1 MKTNERVFNE
11 AKSSNM
17 FDKLRLLFHKRVKTS
32 RSQQEKIEF
41 CSHSVIKEIQING
54 DRNADKGDSKNKQA
68 KKVDLNDTLEFNI
81 DEFNADDAD
90 DLLKLKEFD
99 KMITSDLLSCAEF
112 PIPSILPRMIG
123 DEKKET
129 ADDNSGLEKDETQGL
144 PTFVITDSDRISE
157 MDRMFKYKTSTCYE
171 SLKMRVDKADIV
183 NGKRA
188 FRFKDTDCMLSI
200 DEETPAFISDY
211 EEEVN
216 VVFTRPDKYI
226 HTKSEPREY
235 PCECKAILDNTTIE
249 LFKKYKKEEELV
261 EAARIFNRLTPK
273 QQAYIRN
280 QSSKPVI
287 KDVEVSR
294 SEDEF
299 TPIQDQ
305 DSLEMMYKI
314 CRNTYS
320 AETRARLDILISKL
334 HSHHF
339 SGETKAD
346 IVTQLS
352 YALCI
357 DTDALQHKQKTYD
370 EIIETFNKYVYG
382 MTDLKE
388 RIAEYIL
395 AMQYSGA
402 NYFCILLVGSP
413 GVGKTS
419 VCEAI
424 SEILDCELA
433 HVDCSGVDTIGLC
446 GLVKSYGGAQPSK
459 ISNVLIG
466 KGKADLLLR
475 LDEIDKL
482 VKDKNG
488 DAYSAL
494 IKPFGPQRA
503 FHDEFLDGDI
513 DMSNTKI
520 VCTANDINKIP
531 GYILNR
537 FGDNIFYIPD
547 YNTKDKAE
555 IAKHYIISRKLEE
568 YKIKE
573 NELVFTDEAI
583 YEVAAN
589 YCVDSGAREITAY
602 IESLIRK
609 AIKGWSRGTDPKPL
623 LIDVEHVR
631 RNLRHND
638 NGKPRKQIGFT
649 G

>member
-11 AKSSNM
+11 AKSLNM
-17 FDKLRLLFHKRVKTS
+17 FEKLRLLFYKRVKKS
-32 RSQQEKIEF
+32 RGQLESVESESQSIVKA
-41 CSHSVIKEIQING
+41 IQVNG
-54 DRNADKGDSKNKQA
+54 EQNTDKVVSKNKEK

-81 DEFNADDAD
+81 DEANADDTD
-90 DLLKLKEFD
+90 DLLELEELG
-99 KMITSDLLSCAEF
+99 KMITSDLLSCAEL

-123 DEKKET
+123 DDKKET
-129 ADDNSGLEKDETQGL
+129 ASDDSGLEKDETQGL
-144 PTFVITDSDRISE
+144 PTFVIKDSDKISDL
-157 MDRMFKYKTSTCYE
+157 DRMIKYRTSTCYE
-171 SLKMRVDKADIV
+171 SLKMKIDKSDIE

-216 VVFTRPDKYI
+216 IVFTRPDKYI

-235 PCECKAILDNTTIE
+235 PCECRAILDSMTIE

-261 EAARIFNRLTPK
+261 EAVRIFNRLTPK
-273 QQAYIRN
+273 QQAFIRN
-280 QSSKPVI
+280 QSSKPAI
-287 KDVEVSR
+287 KEVAVNK

-320 AETRARLDILISKL
+320 AETRARLDTLISKL

-357 DTDALQHKQKTYD
+357 DTDALHHKQKTYD
-370 EIIETFNKYVYG
+370 EIIEIFNKYVYG

-475 LDEIDKL
+475 LDELDKL

-488 DAYSAL
+488 DAFSAL

-503 FHDEFLDGDI
+503 FHDEYLDGDI

-520 VCTANDINKIP
+520 VCTANDIGKIP
-531 GYILNR
+531 GYIINR

-547 YNTKDKAE
+547 YDAKDKAE
-555 IAKHYIISRKLEE
+555 IAKHYIIARKLEE

-573 NELVFTDEAI
+573 DELIFSDEAI
-583 YEVAAN
+583 REIATN
-589 YCVDSGAREITAY
+589 YCADSGAREITAY
-602 IESLIRK
+602 VESLIRK

-623 LIDVEHVR
+623 LIDVEYVK